1 MRDIAILGDA
11 GFARE
16 VFFLIDQINKLHN
29 TWDVTAFFIQK
40 FDGPRY
46 IFGVPVLSEEEIPKY
61 KNLYLVTGMGDPKIK
76 KSVVNSIK
84 EKYPYVKYASLVH
97 PNVCIGSGEIFFHE
111 SVILRDGAIIT
122 AGNILT
128 INIEV
133 GSHVHLNLDCTVGH
147 DTRIDDFATIS
158 PGVHISGRVHIGSGA
173 FIGTGATIIEG
184 ITVGEGA
191 VIGAGACVTK
201 DIPAFKMAYGVP
213 AKVIKDV

>member
-16 VFFLIDQINKLHN
+16 VFFLIDQINKLHK
-29 TWDVTAFFIQK
+29 TWNIIAFFIQK
-40 FDGPRY
+40 YDGPRN
-46 IFGVPVLSEEEIPKY
+46 IFGTPVLGEEEIRNDKD
-61 KNLYLVTGMGDPKIK
+61 LYLVTGMGDPKIK
-76 KSVVNSIK
+76 RKVVNSIQ

-97 PNVCIGSGEIFFHE
+97 PNVCIGCGEVYYDQ
-111 SVILRDGAIIT
+111 SVVLKEGSIIT

-128 INIEV
+128 INIEI

-147 DTRIDDFATIS
+147 DSRIDDFATIS

-173 FIGTGATIIEG
+173 VIGTGATLIEG

-201 DIPAFKMAYGVP
+201 DIPAYKMAVGVP

>member
-16 VFFLIDQINKLHN
+16 VFFLIDQINRSHK
-29 TWDVTAFFIQK
+29 TWNIAAFFTK
-40 FDGPRY
+40 NSDGPRNIY
-46 IFGVPVLSEEEIPKY
+46 GVPILAEEEIPKY
-61 KNLYLVTGMGDPKIK
+61 KDLYLVTGMGDPKIK
-76 KSVVNSIK
+76 RKVVNSIND
-84 EKYPYVKYASLVH
+84 KYPCVKYASLVH
-97 PNVCIGSGEIFFHE
+97 PNVCLGYGEIYSDQ
-111 SVILRDGAIIT
+111 SVILKDGSIIT

-128 INIEV
+128 INIKI

-158 PGVHISGRVHIGSGA
+158 PGVHISGRAHIGSGA

-184 ITVGEGA
+184 ITVGEGS